1 MVGEGRVEATLFVE
15 YSLVELADIEKLRV
29 IKDKVRKAGGTIKPR
44 PTVKPIYR
52 NASIGWFLPQCESDS
67 E

>member
-1 MVGEGRVEATLFVE
+1 MIGEGRVEATLYVE
-15 YSLVELADIEKLRV
+15 FSLVELSDIDILKK
-29 IKDKVRKAGGTIKPR
+29 IMDKVRTIEPR

-52 NASIGWFLPQCESDS
+52 NASIGWFLPQCESSDN